1 MLLHA
6 LVLLVSRDIAVASI
20 CPSFAANLEV
30 GVMLLHIWWLNELTS
45 SAVSYEERGVKRISI
60 VEVGVERTNV
70 VVLSQAEGDQES
82 LPLPGASGGE
92 ERGREDEV
100 EGASILLGQVTF

>member
-1 MLLHA
+1 VLLHA

-60 VEVGVERTNV
+60 VEVGW
-70 VVLSQAEGDQES
+70 
-82 LPLPGASGGE
+82 
-92 ERGREDEV
+92 RGRTLSSSAKQKETKSLFRFLVLPAAKNAAERMK
-100 EGASILLGQVTF
+100 